1 MALFKAIISR
11 SVTPKQLDDI
21 KKANENFS
29 ITKNVIKAF
38 LSLNSFQVV
47 STLSVSIIEKEIK
60 AYNLF
65 KERNKKL
72 QHFAHIFQEFARGK
86 QNMQFIHANRMNAN
100 V

>member
-11 SVTPKQLDDI
+11 TVTPKQLDDI
-21 KKANENFS
+21 KKANENFDV
-29 ITKNVIKAF
+29 TKSVIKAF
-38 LSLNSFQVV
+38 LHLDSFQDV

-72 QHFAHIFQEFARGK
+72 QHFAHIFQEFAQGK
-86 QNMQFIHANRMNAN
+86 ENMLFIHTNRIN
-100 V
+100 VNV